1 MPADEDAQAQ
11 MELEEEG
18 FSTGTNQSG
27 SQSKSSEIRKVYL
40 PGSAPL
46 GDNEELVHDPSAY
59 VMLHEAQTGS
69 PCLSFDIIT
78 DGEGNNRT
86 GFPQTAYI
94 VAGTQTERAN
104 GNSII
109 LMKASQLHK
118 TLKED
123 DSDDSESESE
133 EEDDDEETPKTGA
146 PLMEFALIRHHGC
159 VNRIRATAV
168 SDKVLACAWSELGKV
183 SIVDIS
189 PQLQTLADPSSMDPE
204 TRKKKTKSPGESVK
218 PLFVFHGHKDEG
230 YGIDWSSVQP
240 GVLATGD
247 CQRNL
252 HIWTP
257 NESGWT
263 VGESLLGHTH
273 SVEDIQ
279 WSPKEPNVLAS
290 CSVDKSI
297 RIWDTREH
305 PNSACKLTIEAAHG
319 SDINVI
325 SWNKQEP
332 LIVSGCDEGT
342 LKIWD
347 LRQFSSG
354 SEVAILKHHMDSITS
369 VEWCPQESSVFA
381 SSGADHQIA
390 LWDLAVERDDADPI
404 EPELKNLPPQ
414 LLFIHQGQT
423 EIKEL
428 HWHSQI
434 PGMVIST
441 ANSGFNFFKTI
452 SV

>member
-1 MPADEDAQAQ
+1 MPGDEDAQ

-18 FSTGTNQSG
+18 CSSDANPN
-27 SQSKSSEIRKVYL
+27 KSSEKRKVYL

-46 GDNEELVHDPSAY
+46 EDNEELVHDPSAY
-59 VMLHEAQTGS
+59 VMLHEAQTGA

-94 VAGTQTERAN
+94 VAGTQSNRAN

-109 LMKASQLHK
+109 LMKASELHK
-118 TLKED
+118 TLREE
-123 DSDDSESESE
+123 DSDESDSESE
-133 EEDDDEETPKTGA
+133 EEDEDEESSSKTPKN
-146 PLMEFALIRHHGC
+146 PVMDFELIKHHGS
-159 VNRIRATAV
+159 VNRIRATSV
-168 SDKVLACAWSELGKV
+168 SDKILAGAWSERGKV
-183 SIVDIS
+183 TIVDIS
-189 PQLQTLADPSSMDPE
+189 PQLHALADPSSVDPE
-204 TRKKKTKSPGESVK
+204 TRKKKKKGVGEPIR
-218 PLFVFHGHKDEG
+218 PLYVFSGHKDEG
-230 YGIDWSSVQP
+230 YGIDWSTVQP

-257 NESGWT
+257 SEDGWM
-263 VGESLLGHTH
+263 VGKSLMGHTQ
-273 SVEDIQ
+273 SIEDLQ
-279 WSPKEPNVLAS
+279 WSPNEPNVLAS

-297 RIWDTREH
+297 RIWDTRED
-305 PNSACKLTIEAAHG
+305 PTSACKLTIEAAHG
-319 SDINVI
+319 TDINVI

-354 SEVAILKHHMDSITS
+354 NEVAILKHHLDSITS

-381 SSGADHQIA
+381 SSGADNQIA
-390 LWDLAVERDDADPI
+390 LWDLAVERDDDKPT

-423 EIKEL
+423 DIKEL
-428 HWHSQI
+428 HWHRQI